1 MLWGKT
7 RSWLARLG
15 NLALHTLTR
24 ENKGRIGPASSRSA
38 TPNSPVEVVR
48 SIPKNLTLSVL
59 SGRQKHGLGISLLHS
74 FTYWSQRSIY
84 LAMSNKELKDDFCLC
99 AAHDYRILISTEAII
114 FFSAC
119 LGPAVHQ
126 DRHPCYAVFGSCTSS
141 PRVQTARGAPC
152 RLPCRSQ
159 ATLVST
165 KQPEGQ

>member
-24 ENKGRIGPASSRSA
+24 ENKGRIGPADSRST
-38 TPNSPVEVVR
+38 TPDIPLEVVR
-48 SIPKNLTLSVL
+48 SIRERLRALLVP
-59 SGRQKHGLGISLLHS
+59 SGCQKHELIIGISLLHLCQKR
-74 FTYWSQRSIY
+74 SQSSIY
-84 LAMSNKELKDDFCLC
+84 LVMSNKELKDDCCLC

-126 DRHPCYAVFGSCTSS
+126 DRHPCFAVFGSCTSS

-159 ATLVST
+159 AIGV
-165 KQPEGQ
+165 